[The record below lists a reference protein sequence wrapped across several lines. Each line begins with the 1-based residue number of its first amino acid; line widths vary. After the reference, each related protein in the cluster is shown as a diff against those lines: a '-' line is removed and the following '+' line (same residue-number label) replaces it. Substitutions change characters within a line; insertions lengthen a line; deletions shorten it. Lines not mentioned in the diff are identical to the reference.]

1 MQNMIQLQDDL
12 KNFSEQQLVR
22 EMQMPSG
29 QVPQFLILTELGR
42 RKRMKDDFSRQQAAG
57 APTVAEE
64 TVAAA
69 GMPVGASTDMSKAMA
84 PKTSMTENTG
94 IGTMMPKQPTRM
106 ADGGDVE
113 PKNRFDMLMAYLRS
127 LREKE
132 EEPKPTSTG
141 PSIAEMINFGG
152 DYEPVKK
159 AEGGV
164 VKMRTGGTMSAI
176 ESLKVNYPELYEKY
190 KDEPATLAYVARTM
204 IETAKEP
211 EQTGIESLET
221 DMTEQAAPFV
231 PKIPMD
237 TSGATRP
244 VGPSGTLFNIPMGQI
259 GEFFTDPFAAA
270 NPSTSSYEDYKLRYE
285 PAKPGEYYY
294 KGNAFI
300 LSPDGTMVER
310 KSGVPVT
317 GTTRDKIIAA
327 NATQVP
333 IENYGQP
340 PTSNIAL
347 FEKLIADQQE
357 GMPVENITTT
367 TKDTAGKPV
376 EIDPAAISGAQVTP
390 SPSTIATPSLL
401 TAPQSETFEGSVPQT
416 EETTRSSENRP
427 SFDTGDSATIQ
438 GVSTLEDF
446 SIEPG
451 LNTPAVR
458 EFLANERSRG
468 IADAGRGVVRH
479 ARNNKLGALESR
491 FTTSDDPINNL
502 INKRAQEYLQSDMY
516 TPPEDIYDLSPKGSI
531 KYETE
536 DPEERDKLFAETTQ
550 REFLER
556 RAADRLA
563 EKRMNDLPSMETE
576 LQDARVAD
584 LIGGKISDDNTFPE
598 PEVPDGIGKTAV
610 DIAANVVKKVGEVT
624 NKAAEKG
631 ADMAISRKASR
642 SNEVVLGEGAEFID
656 PATTQKAQIEA
667 EKAALENLLNPK
679 PDTKGGGKG
688 GGKGGAG
695 GGLEGQLADMLK
707 DMDKSREQD
716 KWLALANTGLA
727 LMSSKQPTLGG
738 ALGEAGMAGMKQLQE
753 GKKQYSKD
761 KMTIL
766 ALQQRIDASKRAAA
780 SKSSGLSA
788 SQSLTRGLA
797 ILKQG
802 QDMMEN
808 AQIAKDPMAAERAQQ
823 LINYGNAL
831 MGIPNIG
838 STGTGAIKA
847 PSAS

>member
-1 MQNMIQLQDDL
+1 MQNMLQLQDDL

-42 RKRMKDDFSRQQAAG
+42 RKRMRDDFSRQQAAG
-57 APTVAEE
+57 TPTVAEE
-64 TVAAA
+64 TVATA
-69 GMPVGASTDMSKAMA
+69 GMPVGASTDMAKAMA
-84 PKTSMTENTG
+84 PKTSVTENTG

-106 ADGGDVE
+106 AEGGDVE
-113 PKNRFDMLMAYLRS
+113 PRNRFEMLMAYLRS

-164 VKMRTGGTMSAI
+164 VKMQTGGTMSAI
-176 ESLKVNYPELYEKY
+176 ASLKVNYPELYEEY
-190 KDEPATLAYVARTM
+190 KDDPNTLAYVAKTM
-204 IETAKEP
+204 VEVAKEP

-244 VGPSGTLFNIPMGQI
+244 VGPSGTMFNVPMGQI
-259 GEFFTDPFAAA
+259 AEFVKNPSEAI
-270 NPSTSSYEDYKLRYE
+270 NPSTASYEDYELRYE

-317 GTTRDKIIAA
+317 GTTKDKIIAA

-333 IENYGQP
+333 IENYGQA

-357 GMPVENITTT
+357 GMPVENITKT
-367 TKDTAGKPV
+367 TKDSTGQPV
-376 EIDPAAISGAQVTP
+376 EIDPAKIAEAQVTP
-390 SPSTIATPSLL
+390 TPSTIATPSMSALSPNVDL
-401 TAPQSETFEGSVPQT
+401 PVENVPQI
-416 EETTRSSENRP
+416 EGTTRSENL
-427 SFDTGDSATIQ
+427 SFVPPATDSATIQ
-438 GVSTLEDF
+438 GSPTTDF
-446 SIEPG
+446 SLEPG
-451 LNTPAVR
+451 SPAETDAIRKYLAGETDGDLVR
-458 EFLANERSRG
+458 DLVNQ
-468 IADAGRGVVRH
+468 
-479 ARNNKLGALESR
+479 
-491 FTTSDDPINNL
+491 
-502 INKRAQEYLQSDMY
+502 RAQEYLQSDKY
-516 TPPEDIYDLSPKGSI
+516 TPSEEIYDLSPKGRI

-536 DPEERDKLFAETTQ
+536 DPAERDKLFTEKAQ

-556 RAADRLA
+556 QAADAAADARIP
-563 EKRMNDLPSMETE
+563 EGPNMETE
-576 LQDARVAD
+576 LRDARVAG
-584 LIGGKISDDNTFPE
+584 LIGNKMSADNTF
-598 PEVPDGIGKTAV
+598 EVPDGISKTFV
-610 DIAANVVKKVGEVT
+610 DAGADFVEGIGGVISDAAK
-624 NKAAEKG
+624 KG
-631 ADMAISRKASR
+631 ADTAIGRRASR

-656 PATTQKAQIEA
+656 PATTEKAQIEA

-688 GGKGGAG
+688 GGKSGGAG
-695 GGLEGQLADMLK
+695 GSLEGQLADMLK
-707 DMDKSREQD
+707 DMEKGREQD

-727 LMSSKQPTLGG
+727 LMASKQPTLGG
-738 ALGEAGMAGMKQLQE
+738 ALGEAGMAGMKQLRE

-780 SKSSGLSA
+780 SKSSGLTA

-802 QDMMEN
+802 QDMMQD
-808 AQIAKDPMAAERAQQ
+808 AQYTQDPMAAERAQQ

>member
-12 KNFSEQQLVR
+12 KNFSDQQLVR
-22 EMQMPSG
+22 EMQLPSG

-69 GMPVGASTDMSKAMA
+69 GMPVGVSTGIAKSMA

-113 PKNRFDMLMAYLRS
+113 SKNRFEMLMAYLRS

-164 VKMRTGGTMSAI
+164 VKMRTGGLMSAI
-176 ESLKVNYPELYEKY
+176 AMLKTNYPDVYEEY
-190 KDEPATLAYVARTM
+190 KDDPNTLAYIAKTM
-204 IETAKEP
+204 AESVKEP
-211 EQTGIESLET
+211 ELTALEQMEAPRSFDTLQNLFTDPSNRAATKNQSEIAAGQPDRAIQAQIDTANRLRGTTEDDPLFTEGTPVNFLPEDQVYKLPRKTEVSAIEGSLSAPEAPVISLPSVAAVSPVKT
-221 DMTEQAAPFV
+221 QAGNIPFV
-231 PKIPMD
+231 PP
-237 TSGATRP
+237 AT
-244 VGPSGTLFNIPMGQI
+244 
-259 GEFFTDPFAAA
+259 
-270 NPSTSSYEDYKLRYE
+270 
-285 PAKPGEYYY
+285 
-294 KGNAFI
+294 
-300 LSPDGTMVER
+300 
-310 KSGVPVT
+310 
-317 GTTRDKIIAA
+317 
-327 NATQVP
+327 
-333 IENYGQP
+333 
-340 PTSNIAL
+340 
-347 FEKLIADQQE
+347 
-357 GMPVENITTT
+357 
-367 TKDTAGKPV
+367 
-376 EIDPAAISGAQVTP
+376 
-390 SPSTIATPSLL
+390 
-401 TAPQSETFEGSVPQT
+401 
-416 EETTRSSENRP
+416 
-427 SFDTGDSATIQ
+427 DSATIQ
-438 GVSTLEDF
+438 GSSTTDF
-446 SIEPG
+446 SLEPG
-451 LNTPAVR
+451 SPAETDAIRKYLAGETGGDLVR
-458 EFLANERSRG
+458 DLVNQ
-468 IADAGRGVVRH
+468 
-479 ARNNKLGALESR
+479 
-491 FTTSDDPINNL
+491 
-502 INKRAQEYLQSDMY
+502 RAQEYLQSDMY
-516 TPPEDIYDLSPKGSI
+516 TPPEDIYDLSPKGRI

-536 DPEERDKLFAETTQ
+536 DPEERDKLFAETAQ

-556 RAADRLA
+556 QAADAAADARIP
-563 EKRMNDLPSMETE
+563 EGPNMETE
-576 LQDARVAD
+576 LRDARVAD
-584 LIGGKISDDNTFPE
+584 LIGNKMSGDNTFA
-598 PEVPDGIGKTAV
+598 VPDGISKSLVDAGADLVEGIGGVISDAAKT
-610 DIAANVVKKVGEVT
+610 GS
-624 NKAAEKG
+624 
-631 ADMAISRKASR
+631 DMAIGTKADR
-642 SNEVVLGEGAEFID
+642 SSEVVLGGGAEFID
-656 PATTQKAQIEA
+656 PATTQKAKIDA
-667 EKAALENLLNPK
+667 DKAALDAMVANTTGTGSK
-679 PDTKGGGKG
+679 SGSGSGR
-688 GGKGGAG
+688 GGAS

-707 DMDKSREQD
+707 DMEKGREQD

-727 LMSSKQPTLGG
+727 LMASKSPTLGG

-780 SKSSGLSA
+780 SKSSGLTA

-808 AQIAKDPMAAERAQQ
+808 AQIAQDPMAAERAQQ

>member
-1 MQNMIQLQDDL
+1 MQNILQLQDDL

-29 QVPQFLILTELGR
+29 QVPQFLVLSELGR
-42 RKRMKDDFSRQQAAG
+42 RKRVKEDFNRQQAAG

-69 GMPVGASTDMSKAMA
+69 GMSQAAATGIAQSMA
-84 PKTSMTENTG
+84 PKTSMAENTG
-94 IGTMMPKQPTRM
+94 IGAMMPKQPTRM
-106 ADGGDVE
+106 ADGG
-113 PKNRFDMLMAYLRS
+113 
-127 LREKE
+127 
-132 EEPKPTSTG
+132 
-141 PSIAEMINFGG
+141 
-152 DYEPVKK
+152 
-159 AEGGV
+159 V
-164 VKMRTGGTMSAI
+164 VKMAPGGSVGRAGTQSGVEI
-176 ESLKVNYPELYEKY
+176 LKRLYPEVYEAV
-190 KDEPATLAYVARTM
+190 KDDPKQLLEAAKAAARANVAR
-204 IETAKEP
+204 EP

-244 VGPSGTLFNIPMGQI
+244 VGPSGTMFNVPMGQI
-259 GEFFTDPFAAA
+259 GEFFSDPFAAV
-270 NPSTSSYEDYKLRYE
+270 NPSTSSYEDYELRYE

-300 LSPDGTMVER
+300 LSPDGTMIER

-317 GTTRDKIIAA
+317 GTTKDKIIAA

-340 PTSNIAL
+340 PTSNIAS
-347 FEKLIADQQE
+347 FEKMIADQQE
-357 GMPVENITTT
+357 GMPVESVRTTT
-367 TKDTAGKPV
+367 RSTSTAPV
-376 EIDPAAISGAQVTP
+376 EIDPAKIAEAQVTP
-390 SPSTIATPSLL
+390 SPSTIATPSMAALSPNVDL
-401 TAPQSETFEGSVPQT
+401 QVENVPQA
-416 EETTRSSENRP
+416 EETTRSSVSRP

-438 GVSTLEDF
+438 GSPTTDF

-451 LNTPAVR
+451 SPAETDAIR
-458 EFLANERSRG
+458 AELADKRTLG
-468 IADAGRGVVRH
+468 IADAGRSVVED
-479 ARNNKLGALESR
+479 AKNDTLGALESR
-491 FTTSDDPINNL
+491 FITGDKRPIENL
-502 INKRAQEYLQSDMY
+502 INKRALEYLQSDTY
-516 TPPEDIYDLSPKGSI
+516 TPPEDIYDLGPEGRV

-536 DPEERDKLFAETTQ
+536 NPAERKELSAAVQQRLFDE
-550 REFLER
+550 RLE
-556 RAADRLA
+556 ADRLK
-563 EKRMNDLPSMETE
+563 EKRMDYLPSMETE

-584 LIGGKISDDNTFPE
+584 LIGDKISADNTF
-598 PEVPDGIGKTAV
+598 EVPDSLGKSFV
-610 DIAANVVKKVGEVT
+610 DAGADLIESTGRILSDAAQTGS
-624 NKAAEKG
+624 
-631 ADMAISRKASR
+631 DMAIGRKASR
-642 SNEVVLGEGAEFID
+642 SNEVVLGKGAEFID
-656 PATTQKAQIEA
+656 PATTQKAKIDA
-667 EKAALENLLNPK
+667 DKAALDAMMANATGTGTGSK
-679 PDTKGGGKG
+679 SGSGSGR
-688 GGKGGAG
+688 GGAG

-727 LMSSKQPTLGG
+727 LMASKSPTLGG
-738 ALGEAGMAGMKQLQE
+738 ALGEAGMAGMKQLRE
-753 GKKQYSKD
+753 GKQQYSKD

-802 QDMMEN
+802 QDMMED
-808 AQIAKDPMAAERAQQ
+808 AQIAQDPMAAERAQQ

>member
-1 MQNMIQLQDDL
+1 MQNMLQLQDDL

-42 RKRMKDDFSRQQAAG
+42 RKRMRDDFSRQQAAG
-57 APTVAEE
+57 TPTVAEE

-69 GMPVGASTDMSKAMA
+69 GMPVGASTDMAKAMA
-84 PKTSMTENTG
+84 PKTSVTENTG
-94 IGTMMPKQPTRM
+94 IAAMVPKQPTRM
-106 ADGGDVE
+106 AEGGDVK
-113 PKNRFDMLMAYLRS
+113 PRNRFEMLMAYLRS

-159 AEGGV
+159 AEGGSV
-164 VKMRTGGTMSAI
+164 GRGGTQSGVEI
-176 ESLKVNYPELYEKY
+176 LKRLYPEVYEAV
-190 KDEPATLAYVARTM
+190 KDDPEQLLEAAKAAARANV
-204 IETAKEP
+204 AKEP
-211 EQTGIESLET
+211 EQAGIESLET
-221 DMTEQAAPFV
+221 DMTAKAAPFV

-244 VGPSGTLFNIPMGQI
+244 IGPSGTMFNIPMGQI
-259 GEFFTDPFAAA
+259 AEFVKDPSAAI
-270 NPSTSSYEDYKLRYE
+270 NPSTASYEDYELRYE

-300 LSPDGTMVER
+300 LGPDGTMVER

-317 GTTRDKIIAA
+317 GTTKDKIIAA

-333 IENYGQP
+333 IENYGQA
-340 PTSNIAL
+340 PTSNIAS

-357 GMPVENITTT
+357 GMPVESVTTT
-367 TKDTAGKPV
+367 TRSTSTAPV
-376 EIDPAAISGAQVTP
+376 EVDPAEIAEAQITP
-390 SPSTIATPSLL
+390 APPVIATPSMS
-401 TAPQSETFEGSVPQT
+401 TTSPNVDSQEFNAPQIEK
-416 EETTRSSENRP
+416 TTRSSESRP

-438 GVSTLEDF
+438 GSPTTDF
-446 SIEPG
+446 SLEPG
-451 LNTPAVR
+451 SPAETDAIR
-458 EFLANERSRG
+458 EFLAKERGSLG
-468 IADAGRGVVRH
+468 ILDAGAGVVKD
-479 ARNNKLGALESR
+479 AKSDELGARERR

-502 INKRAQEYLQSDMY
+502 INKRAQEYLQSDTF
-516 TPPEDIYDLSPKGSI
+516 TPPEEIYDLGPKGRI

-536 DPEERDKLFAETTQ
+536 DPVERGELSAAVQQRLFDE
-550 REFLER
+550 RLE
-556 RAADRLA
+556 ADRLK
-563 EKRMNDLPSMETE
+563 EKRMDYLPSMETE
-576 LQDARVAD
+576 LQDQRVAD
-584 LIGGKISDDNTFPE
+584 LIGNKMSADNTFP
-598 PEVPDGIGKTAV
+598 VPDSLGKSFIDAGADLIEGV
-610 DIAANVVKKVGEVT
+610 GGVISDAAQ
-624 NKAAEKG
+624 KG
-631 ADMAISRKASR
+631 SDMAIGTKADR
-642 SNEVVLGEGAEFID
+642 SSEVVLGEGAEFID
-656 PATTQKAQIEA
+656 PATTQKAQIA
-667 EKAALENLLNPK
+667 ADKAALDAMVAN
-679 PDTKGGGKG
+679 TTGTGTGTG
-688 GGKGGAG
+688 TGSKGGAG

-707 DMDKSREQD
+707 GMEKSREQD
-716 KWLALANTGLA
+716 KWMSLAKMGMA

-738 ALGEAGMAGMKQLQE
+738 ALGEAGMAGMKDLQDS
-753 GKKQYSKD
+753 KKSYSKD

-780 SKSSGLSA
+780 SKSTGLSA

-808 AQIAKDPMAAERAQQ
+808 AQTNQDPMAAERAQQ